1 MEQLP
6 LCCDVLKKGDRRTSE
21 QENTSLTPSLSA
33 CASLE
38 IYFHSGVI
46 YASYNTGMLGDIG
59 YVYSLAKGPT
69 FLFLLYLHS

>member
-6 LCCDVLKKGDRRTSE
+6 LCCDVLKKGDRPTSE
-21 QENTSLTPSLSA
+21 QASTSPPPPHSA

-38 IYFHSGVI
+38 IYFHSGVLI

-59 YVYSLAKGPT
+59 SV
-69 FLFLLYLHS
+69 